1 MREQRLTR
9 QIGQT
14 GRPART
20 RPALPLLTHTR
31 PGLQIVFPA
40 ATTLFADIDSPIT
53 LAFLDRAATQD
64 TAAWLSPKR
73 LATWLK
79 PVLHRWFAPGGI
91 LHARL
96 EAHPAAPPDR
106 TASPAAATAA
116 LVAVL
121 RTLNAQ
127 IRILATSIG
136 AHHPPSLRLARPPAA
151 GGGAGL
157 PVGGSSRCFLA
168 QPTHRRVTPVRPS
181 HGLGLAGHR
190 GHTMHGIRRPLP
202 GQSRATGMRRGSCP
216 ARETNAARPSGGRSR
231 PTRSWTALLPSRHRG
246 VRPPPGREPSGCG
259 SLCASIV
266 AA

>member
-1 MREQRLTR
+1 
-9 QIGQT
+9 
-14 GRPART
+14 
-20 RPALPLLTHTR
+20 
-31 PGLQIVFPA
+31 
-40 ATTLFADIDSPIT
+40 

-79 PVLHRWFAPGGI
+79 PVHYTGGVAPGGI
-91 LHARL
+91 LHARP

-157 PVGGSSRCFLA
+157 PAGGSSRCF
-168 QPTHRRVTPVRPS
+168 
-181 HGLGLAGHR
+181 
-190 GHTMHGIRRPLP
+190 
-202 GQSRATGMRRGSCP
+202 SR
-216 ARETNAARPSGGRSR
+216 NR
-231 PTRSWTALLPSRHRG
+231 PT
-246 VRPPPGREPSGCG
+246 
-259 SLCASIV
+259 